1 VNEVRIDG
9 SNQSDF
15 APPTIATRT
24 AHRLRWCGKDEVLT
38 AKSFLLR
45 DPMVYCSAGAP
56 SDDEPSCIDLSLE
69 VRQSGRI
76 TEPAP
81 SVYPTYAQLSP
92 AQRAQYLEWLSKDRT
107 SSIGHIG
114 YAFLYLCGL
123 ERRIFLERADLDDV
137 VKEALR
143 LRTAYSSTRVFGLR
157 LNQFLAFSLA
167 GRGFEKANSHLLSM
181 AFEKPPPHCNKND
194 LAVALAWFCE
204 QQLPLPASW
213 AMAIAR
219 QDTQVVDNPA
229 IANQSDQLTP
239 LFDARY
245 SERFGSGLKLKPSS
259 TDRQF
264 SYEPINVSLQYRD
277 ESEAPLN
284 WSIRIPDVIGYER
297 QFTPLAALLA
307 SIIADRPPPSDISL
321 PRSRRPPRAE
331 ALKKPATAQ
340 TGRGAGVPPAND
352 SPARESAVSRPGLA
366 ERSKTPRRQ
375 EPAEKPP
382 PIRWHGIGERVSVK
396 SYLLNDP
403 MVYVSIGNPAEDEAS
418 CIDVTLDVAKPVWE
432 SASALGF
439 YPIYGK
445 LTPAQ
450 RANYLSWLAT
460 GRTETLKD
468 IGYAFLFFYGLER
481 RLIVERQDLSPI
493 VKECVRLLETY
504 TFSSSFDGYL
514 GRFLAFVLARSGL
527 EKLKD
532 TWFQAVFDN
541 SRLSRDEDFLAVALA
556 WLFRTNASLPVSWA
570 MRIARMDPRSP
581 KSIVFNRLPDEFNA
595 LFETRYREEF
605 GDGLTLKVAKR
616 ERSIVYRPAS
626 PSLLFNP
633 GPGSPLP
640 EPIKIPNVLGIQSQF
655 SPLVAIWSS
664 CIEELKSASRALAK
678 GLSAGT
684 REAFERLPQGLQSR
698 VEHPDKDKWTQL
710 VTEHT
715 GEDGFALVEISKL
728 AAIHGLE
735 ERPKLTPTQ
744 SRALAQTA
752 RYVGFLIE
760 PDSRL
765 TCRPY
770 SWTDMVSLLHYDDE
784 PDHPSDS
791 RFLAAS
797 LMLELGI
804 FIAAA
809 DGTVDDSEV
818 DQVAKFIES
827 QFLLGPPEVRR
838 LEAVKRVFMLRPPT
852 LSGLGKR
859 LQSALTH
866 DQRQSVGRFLTG
878 VAAANGI
885 IDRKEISALKS
896 AYRALDIGVDQL
908 NSLLEESRRALEE
921 PVEVDRGEE
930 SASRGEAIPP
940 KPRPARPAGL
950 VLDEHRL
957 GLILAETQ
965 VVIETLGKAMLDPT
979 LADEPQASR
988 VLPANDPRFDA
999 LDARFHEMLAQLI
1012 GRQVWQRPEFN
1023 SLARSCNLMP
1033 SGALDAVND
1042 WACELFDDPIV
1053 VEQGDRF
1060 EIQTHLLETL

>member
-1 VNEVRIDG
+1 MRIDG
-9 SNQSDF
+9 NNESDF
-15 APPTIATRT
+15 APPANDTRT
-24 AHRLRWCGKDEVLT
+24 AHRLRWCGKNEVLT

-69 VRQSGRI
+69 VRQPARVG
-76 TEPAP
+76 EPAP

-107 SSIGHIG
+107 SSIDHIG

-137 VKEALR
+137 AQEALR

-157 LNQFLAFSLA
+157 LNQFLALSLA
-167 GRGFEKANSHLLSM
+167 GRGFEKANSRLMSI
-181 AFEKPPPHCNKND
+181 AFEKPPPHRNKDD

-204 QQLPLPASW
+204 QQVPLPASW

-219 QDTQVVDNPA
+219 QDSRIVDNPA
-229 IANQSDQLTP
+229 LANQSEQLTS
-239 LFDARY
+239 LFNVRY
-245 SERFGSGLKLKPSS
+245 SDRFASGLKLNPSS
-259 TDRQF
+259 TDRQLC
-264 SYEPINVSLQYRD
+264 YQPINVSLQYRD

-284 WSIRIPDVIGYER
+284 WSIRIPDVMTYER
-297 QFTPLAALLA
+297 QFTPLADLLA
-307 SIIADRPPPSDISL
+307 RIIGELPPPSDISL
-321 PRSRRPPRAE
+321 PCSRVPPRAE
-331 ALKKPATAQ
+331 ALRKRFSAQ
-340 TGRGAGVPPAND
+340 TGRRAEVPLPND
-352 SPARESAVSRPGLA
+352 SPAGDRAVSREGPA
-366 ERSKTPRRQ
+366 ARRKPPRSQ
-375 EPAEKPP
+375 QPAEKPP
-382 PIRWHGIGERVSVK
+382 PIRWHGIGERVFVK
-396 SYLLNDP
+396 AYLLSDP
-403 MVYVSIGNPAEDEAS
+403 MVYTSAGNPAEDEAS
-418 CIDVTLDVAKPVWE
+418 CIDLTLEVGRPGWE
-432 SASALGF
+432 AAYALGY

-445 LTPAQ
+445 LTPRQ

-460 GRTETLKD
+460 GRTDTLKD
-468 IGYAFLFFYGLER
+468 IGYAFLYFYGLER
-481 RLIVERQDLSPI
+481 RLIIERQDLSPI
-493 VKECVRLLETY
+493 VKECVRLLNTY
-504 TFSSSFDGYL
+504 TFSTSFDGYL
-514 GRFLAFVLARSGL
+514 GRFLAFILARSGI
-527 EKLKD
+527 ETLKD
-532 TWFQAVFDN
+532 KWFEAVFEN
-541 SRLSRDEDFLAVALA
+541 SRLGRDEDFLAVALA
-556 WLFRTNASLPVSWA
+556 WLFRKNAPLPVSWA
-570 MRIARMDPRSP
+570 IRIARMDPRSP
-581 KSIVFNRLPDEFNA
+581 KSIVFDRLPDEFNS

-605 GDGLTLKVAKR
+605 GDGLALKVAKR

-626 PSLLFNP
+626 PSLLFNS

-640 EPIKIPNVLGIQSQF
+640 EPIKFPNVLGIQSQF

-664 CIEELKSASRALAK
+664 CIEQLRSASRTLAK
-678 GLSAGT
+678 GFSAGT
-684 REAFERLPQGLQSR
+684 GEAFERLPQGLQSR

-728 AAIHGLE
+728 AVIHGLE
-735 ERPKLTPTQ
+735 ERTKLTPTQ

-784 PDHPSDS
+784 PDHASDS
-791 RFLAAS
+791 RYLAAS

-804 FIAAA
+804 YIAAA
-809 DGTVDDSEV
+809 DGTVDDIEV
-818 DQVAKFIES
+818 DQVARFIES

-859 LQSALTH
+859 LQSDLTH
-866 DQRQSVGRFLTG
+866 DQRQAVGRFLTG

-885 IDRKEISALKS
+885 IDRKEISALKN

-908 NSLLEESRRALEE
+908 NSLLEESRRAAQE

-930 SASRGEAIPP
+930 SAASGEAIPP
-940 KPRPARPAGL
+940 KPLSARTAGI
-950 VLDEHRL
+950 VLDERRL
-957 GLILAETQ
+957 GMILAETQ
-965 VVIETLGKAMLDPT
+965 AVIETLGKAMLDPT
-979 LADEPQASR
+979 LADEPQASP

-999 LDARFHEMLAQLI
+999 LDARYHVMLAQLL

-1023 SLARSCNLMP
+1023 SLARSCSLMP
-1033 SGALDAVND
+1033 AGALDAVND

-1053 VEQGDRF
+1053 VEQGDLF
-1060 EIQTHLLETL
+1060 EIQTHFLETL